1 MLPVDNVIASLPD
14 YSTFGRKTTL
24 RLNPDKIPDL
34 NWNIATQLNTTLTM
48 TNGKNTNA
56 MAEVFSTSINIEEV
70 ISFPF
75 ETFIV
80 KKSR

>member
-1 MLPVDNVIASLPD
+1 MLLADNIIASLPD

-34 NWNIATQLNTTLTM
+34 NWNIATQLNTTPIT
-48 TNGKNTNA
+48 TKGKNTNA
-56 MAEVFSTSINIEEV
+56 MAEMLFISTNIEEV

-80 KKSR
+80 KKSK

>member
-1 MLPVDNVIASLPD
+1 MLIASLLD
-14 YSTFGRKTTL
+14 YSAFGRKTTL

-34 NWNIATQLNTTLTM
+34 NWDIATQLNTTPTT

-56 MAEVFSTSINIEEV
+56 MAEMLFTSTNIEKV

-80 KKSR
+80 KKSK

>member
-1 MLPVDNVIASLPD
+1 MLPADNVIASLPD

-24 RLNPDKIPDL
+24 RLNPDKILDL
-34 NWNIATQLNTTLTM
+34 NWNIATQLNTTPTM

-56 MAEVFSTSINIEEV
+56 MAEMFSTSINIEEV

-80 KKSR
+80 KKFR

>member
-1 MLPVDNVIASLPD
+1 MLPADNVIASLPD

-34 NWNIATQLNTTLTM
+34 NWNIATQLNTIPTM

-56 MAEVFSTSINIEEV
+56 MAQMLFTSTNIEEV

-75 ETFIV
+75 EIFIV
-80 KKSR
+80 KRSK

>member
-1 MLPVDNVIASLPD
+1 MLPADNVIASLPD
-14 YSTFGRKTTL
+14 YSAFGRKTTL

-34 NWNIATQLNTTLTM
+34 NWNIATQLNTTPTT

-56 MAEVFSTSINIEEV
+56 IAEMFSTSINIEEV